1 MKNAIAVLVIF
12 LAFPLFAIDAVEEKR
27 QIDAIAEM
35 SRQDDIDIA
44 KKDEAHRVAHRAER
58 GMWLPCMYDFKGG
71 TMFVYFFVAFIVFPC
86 VAFAFMANDATKV
99 IGIAMMILWLIF
111 AYNRYDELWVVAIA
125 IPIGA
130 FWGGIRA
137 IAKNY

>member
-1 MKNAIAVLVIF
+1 MKNAVAIIILF
-12 LAFPLFAIDAVEEKR
+12 LACPAFSWDKVEEKR
-27 QIDAIAEM
+27 QLDAIAAM
-35 SRQDDIDIA
+35 SLQDDIDIA
-44 KKDEAHRVAHRAER
+44 KRDEAHRAAHRAER

-71 TMFVYFFVAFIVFPC
+71 TMFLYLLIAFIVFPAI
-86 VAFAFMANDATKV
+86 AFVLMANIPTKF
-99 IGIAMMILWLIF
+99 IGIAMMIMWLVF

-137 IAKNY
+137 IASN